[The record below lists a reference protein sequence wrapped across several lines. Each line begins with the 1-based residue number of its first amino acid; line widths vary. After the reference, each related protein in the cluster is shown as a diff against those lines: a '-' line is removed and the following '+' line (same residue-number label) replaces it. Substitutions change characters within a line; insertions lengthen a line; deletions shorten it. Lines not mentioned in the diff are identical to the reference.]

1 MNKKEYIKPR
11 LTVIKVTAY
20 RLMVGSQFDTPVYDP
35 DDEVDAGD
43 AL

>member
-1 MNKKEYIKPR
+1 MKKKEYIKPSFR
-11 LTVIKVTAY
+11 VVKIATRRIMT
-20 RLMVGSQFDTPVYDP
+20 GSQFDTPVHNP